1 MFTEELKTEQ
11 EIADILNQQGVL
23 TDLNRTWTKATV
35 NQVLTNEKYI
45 GNNVS
50 NRISFKLK
58 TKRVVNPESEWIRKE
73 GAFEA
78 IVDPSV
84 FYIAKGIINARAR
97 RFSNDELLQ
106 KLKDLQAKKG
116 YLLPLSSTKTPI
128 CRQVPSIPAA
138 LAAWSGLISLSVTI
152 QNGITVLLKLTAFCA
167 GCIKIFLRRR

>member
-1 MFTEELKTEQ
+1 MYKMFTEELKTEQ

-116 YLLPLSSTKTPI
+116 YLSALIINENPDMPSS
-128 CRQVPSIPAA
+128 SIY
-138 LAAWSGLISLSVTI
+138 SSRFGSLVRAY
-152 QNGITVLLKLTAFCA
+152 QLK
-167 GCIKIFLRRR
+167 RSN

>member
-11 EIADILNQQGVL
+11 EIADILNQQGIL

-78 IVDPSV
+78 IVEPSV
-84 FYIAKGIINARAR
+84 FISPKASLMPAPDVSPMMS
-97 RFSNDELLQ
+97 F
-106 KLKDLQAKKG
+106 
-116 YLLPLSSTKTPI
+116 
-128 CRQVPSIPAA
+128 CR
-138 LAAWSGLISLSVTI
+138 
-152 QNGITVLLKLTAFCA
+152 N
-167 GCIKIFLRRR
+167 